1 MINDDVMPGRIPR
14 LGTVTTGRGVEATSK
29 RGQSYSQPTRG
40 TTLVFHT
47 NDGEVADALQRRLGG
62 SIHTD
67 SPTWGYDVE
76 TDSRTVDVQA
86 YPAGFRQALEL
97 WRAGECLRR
106 CDGVTM
112 SRPAGQACA
121 CAAEID
127 QGQDRA
133 CAPSTILPVLVDLP
147 VDRLGLWEVRSS
159 SWGTAANVKGTIRA
173 LAMLGVST
181 EAVPCRLE
189 MVDRTVRDPQGEAR
203 DVVEF
208 ALTITQSRASLAALT
223 ADELPAGDRDELPAG
238 PSADRQAAAD
248 EWEQLVPR
256 IAELGLRDL
265 LAERWRNVYGS
276 GVGFA
281 DLSDDQF
288 RSWVNEV
295 ADVVAEQE
303 QPAGDPEGV
312 AAGDSGGQ
320 QPAEPALPEP
330 AGPPEDDPPF

>member
-14 LGTVTTGRGVEATSK
+14 LGTVTTGRGTEATSK
-29 RGQSYSQPTRG
+29 RGATYSQPTRSR
-40 TTLVFHT
+40 TLVFHT
-47 NDGEVADALQRRLGG
+47 NDGEVADSVQRRLGG
-62 SIHTD
+62 SVHTD

-76 TDSRTVDVQA
+76 TDSRTVDVQV

-121 CAAEID
+121 CAAEIE

-159 SWGTAANVKGTIRA
+159 SWGTAANMKGTIRV
-173 LAMLGVST
+173 LAMLGVAT

-208 ALTITQSRASLAALT
+208 ALTITQSHANLAALT
-223 ADELPAGDRDELPAG
+223 SGDPGRDEIPA
-238 PSADRQAAAD
+238 SVDRQAAAE
-248 EWEQLVPR
+248 EWEQLRPR
-256 IAELGLRDL
+256 ITELGLRDV
-265 LAERWRNVYGS
+265 LAERWRTVHGS
-276 GVGFA
+276 GTTFA
-281 DLSDDQF
+281 DLSDEAF
-288 RSWVNEV
+288 REWVNEV
-295 ADVVAEQE
+295 ADLVSEQE
-303 QPAGDPEGV
+303 EPAGDPEAV
-312 AAGDSGGQ
+312 GDGQ
-320 QPAEPALPEP
+320 GPAEPALPEP